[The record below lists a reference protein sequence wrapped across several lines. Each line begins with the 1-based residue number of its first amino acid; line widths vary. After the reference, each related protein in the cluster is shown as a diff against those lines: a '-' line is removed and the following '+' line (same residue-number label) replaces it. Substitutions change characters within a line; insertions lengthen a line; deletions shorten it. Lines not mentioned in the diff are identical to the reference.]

1 MNPIDT
7 AKRYIELFND
17 KQFTAMGEL
26 FADDSLWEGPA
37 ASAPVRGRANI
48 IATYSAMEQMNMDLK
63 MTAVHFHQSGN
74 TVIAEIATH
83 SSTGP
88 VGRVADVFEID
99 EQGRILRMTGYASV
113 NLEN

>member
-1 MNPIDT
+1 MNPVDT

-26 FADDSLWEGPA
+26 FAQDSIWEGPTA
-37 ASAPVRGRANI
+37 QQPVRGRDQI
-48 IATYSAMEQMNMDLK
+48 IAIYQAMEHMNMDLT
-63 MTAVHFHQSGN
+63 MTGVHFHQSGN

-88 VGRVADVFEID
+88 AGRVADIFEID
-99 EQGRILRMTGYASV
+99 DAGKILRMTGYSSIAPT
-113 NLEN
+113 E